1 MVSVLLTIMTILG
14 FILFLLVFSPI
25 MIDLIKEIIREKKWN

>member
-1 MVSVLLTIMTILG
+1 MVSMLLTIMAILG

-25 MIDLIKEIIREKKWN
+25 MIDLIKEIIREKK

>member
-1 MVSVLLTIMTILG
+1 MISMLLTIMAILG

-25 MIDLIKEIIREKKWN
+25 MIDLIKEIIREKK

>member
-1 MVSVLLTIMTILG
+1 MIQLLLTIMVILG

-25 MIDLIKEIIREKKWN
+25 MIDLIKETIREKK

>member
-1 MVSVLLTIMTILG
+1 MVSMLLTIMVILG

-25 MIDLIKEIIREKKWN
+25 MINLIKEIIREKK

>member
-1 MVSVLLTIMTILG
+1 MIQLLLTIMAILG

-25 MIDLIKEIIREKKWN
+25 MIDLIKEIIREKK